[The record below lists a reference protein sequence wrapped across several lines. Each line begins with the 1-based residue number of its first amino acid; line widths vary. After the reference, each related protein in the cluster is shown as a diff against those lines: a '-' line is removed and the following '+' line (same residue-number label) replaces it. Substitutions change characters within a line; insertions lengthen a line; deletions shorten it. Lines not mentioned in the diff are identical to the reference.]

1 MRLPAGQR
9 RSQLLAVARERFA
22 TQGFHATS
30 MDDIAEAAGV
40 TKPVVYQH
48 FPSKHALYA
57 ELLTDTSRRLL
68 TTLEAATRGAGTG
81 RTRVEEGFRAY
92 FRFAAEDRSSF
103 LLLLGADNR
112 AEPDF
117 ARIVDGTLDAC
128 AAAVSTLI
136 DLPASAEQR
145 LVLAHALVGMAEAA
159 TRSVLHAGDRTPDPD
174 DLAAWIAELAWFGLR
189 GVRPG
194 GIDERDR
201 RPDPRR

>member
-9 RSQLLAVARERFA
+9 RTQLLAVARDRFA
-22 TQGFHATS
+22 AQGFHATS

-40 TKPVVYQH
+40 TKPVLYRH

-57 ELLTDTSRRLL
+57 ELLGDTSRRLL

-81 RTRVEEGFRAY
+81 RARVEEGFRAY
-92 FRFAAEDRSSF
+92 FRFAADHRSSF

-112 AEPDF
+112 AEPEF
-117 ARIVDGTLDAC
+117 ARIVDETLDAC

-136 DLPASAEQR
+136 DLPASPEQR

-159 TRSVLHAGDRTPDPD
+159 TRSTLSAGTGAPDPD
-174 DLAAWIAELAWFGLR
+174 RLAAWISELAWFGMR
-189 GVRPG
+189 GVRPAG
-194 GIDERDR
+194 G
-201 RPDPRR
+201 

>member
-9 RSQLLAVARERFA
+9 RTQLLAVARDRFA
-22 TQGFHATS
+22 AQGFHATS

-40 TKPVVYQH
+40 TKPVLYRH

-57 ELLTDTSRRLL
+57 ELLVDTSHRLL

-81 RTRVEEGFRAY
+81 RARVEEGFRAY
-92 FRFAAEDRSSF
+92 FRFAADHRSSF

-112 AEPDF
+112 AEPEC
-117 ARIVDGTLDAC
+117 ARIVDETLDAC

-136 DLPASAEQR
+136 DLPASPEQR

-159 TRSVLHAGDRTPDPD
+159 TRSTLAAGTGAPDPD
-174 DLAAWIAELAWFGLR
+174 RLAAWISELAWFGMR
-189 GVRPG
+189 GVRPVG
-194 GIDERDR
+194 G
-201 RPDPRR
+201 

>member
-9 RSQLLAVARERFA
+9 RIQLLAVARDRFA
-22 TQGFHATS
+22 AQGFHATS

-40 TKPVVYQH
+40 TKPVLYRH

-68 TTLEAATRGAGTG
+68 TTLESATRGAGSG
-81 RTRVEEGFRAY
+81 RSRVEEGFRAY
-92 FRFAAEDRSSF
+92 FRFAADHRSSF

-112 AEPDF
+112 AEPEF
-117 ARIVDGTLDAC
+117 ARIVDETLDAC

-136 DLPASAEQR
+136 DLPASPEQR

-159 TRSVLHAGDRTPDPD
+159 TRSTLSAGTRAPDPD
-174 DLAAWIAELAWFGLR
+174 RLAAWISELAWFGMR
-189 GVRPG
+189 GVRPDG
-194 GIDERDR
+194 R
-201 RPDPRR
+201 

>member
-40 TKPVVYQH
+40 TKPVLYRH

-57 ELLTDTSRRLL
+57 ELLADVSRRLL

-81 RTRVEEGFRAY
+81 RARVEEGFRAY
-92 FRFAAEDRSSF
+92 FRFAADDRASF

-112 AEPDF
+112 AEPEF
-117 ARIVDGTLDAC
+117 ARIVDETLDAC
-128 AAAVSTLI
+128 AAAVSVLI
-136 DLPASAEQR
+136 DLPASDEQR
-145 LVLAHALVGMAEAA
+145 LVLAHAVVGMAEAA
-159 TRSVLHAGDRTPDPD
+159 TRSTLSAGTAAPDPD
-174 DLAAWIAELAWFGLR
+174 RMAAWTSELAWFGLR

-194 GIDERDR
+194 PDR
-201 RPDPRR
+201 PTREPRRR

>member
-1 MRLPAGQR
+1 
-9 RSQLLAVARERFA
+9 
-22 TQGFHATS
+22 

-40 TKPVVYQH
+40 TKPVVYRH

-57 ELLTDTSRRLL
+57 ELLTDTGRRLL
-68 TTLEAATRGAGTG
+68 TTLEAATRGVGTG
-81 RTRVEEGFRAY
+81 RARVEEGFRAY
-92 FRFAAEDRSSF
+92 FRFAAEDRTSF

-112 AEPDF
+112 AEPEF
-117 ARIVDGTLDAC
+117 AAIVDATLDAC

-159 TRSVLHAGDRTPDPD
+159 TRSVLQAGGAAPDPD
-174 DLAAWIAELAWFGLR
+174 RLAAWIAELAWFGLR

-194 GIDERDR
+194 ADDE
-201 RPDPRR
+201 PRR